1 MGRKRRWGFS
11 MGKGIAISMMLALAA
26 LAGAAQERATERSE
40 EAASARAADPQQP
53 PGRTTGRRDP
63 FAPLVARTGTG
74 PRLPDRLP
82 PGKAGLIIGTLRID
96 GIVRS
101 PNGMIAVVQNQQQR
115 VYFLR
120 EGDQLYDGAV
130 ERILMDSVVFRES
143 SRDPFGRPVE
153 RVVTK
158 RLYPSAGEQQ

>member
-1 MGRKRRWGFS
+1 
-11 MGKGIAISMMLALAA
+11 MGKGIAISMMLALVT
-26 LAGAAQERATERSE
+26 LAGAAQERATVRSE
-40 EAASARAADPQQP
+40 EAVTARAIDAEQA
-53 PGRTTGRRDP
+53 PGRATGRRDP

-74 PRLPDRLP
+74 ARLPDRLP